1 MGRYRV
7 GEWPGDQC
15 AMKTLCASRAHNEM
29 KDQWPWGVVSLQG
42 QWSWLLTLQDQCMAV
57 PSYGDWK
64 KCITLSNHV

>member
-29 KDQWPWGVVSLQG
+29 KDQWPWGGLSHCKANGLG
-42 QWSWLLTLQDQCMAV
+42 FSHYRTSAWLYQVMAIGKSV
-57 PSYGDWK
+57 
-64 KCITLSNHV
+64 